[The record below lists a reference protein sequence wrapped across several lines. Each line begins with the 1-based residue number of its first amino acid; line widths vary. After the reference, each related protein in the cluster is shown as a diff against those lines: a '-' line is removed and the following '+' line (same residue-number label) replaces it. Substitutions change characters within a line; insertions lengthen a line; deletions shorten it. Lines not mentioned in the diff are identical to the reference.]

1 MNDDAPRGS
10 IIRFRFVRERGNLI
24 TPSNAHLSPRI
35 EMPDGDSAFPWKRN
49 LHCVVSGLH
58 NRPWTFMDTQGT
70 LDLSEVRNKT
80 VHLLKRTVLLR
91 ATRMH
96 ETYRCSNN
104 MALIPLLP

>member
-1 MNDDAPRGS
+1 VNDDAPRGS

-49 LHCVVSGLH
+49 LHCVVAGLH

-70 LDLSEVRNKT
+70 LDFVGGQEQNRSPPEAYGFAKSHAYARNISM
-80 VHLLKRTVLLR
+80 LK
-91 ATRMH
+91 
-96 ETYRCSNN
+96 
-104 MALIPLLP
+104 